1 MKVLVFGGSGLV
13 GSKFIDLNSSSF
25 HINSPLT
32 TEVDILNKDQIAKE
46 IERFNPDS
54 IINFAAYT
62 QVEEAENQKDDQ
74 NGICFQVN
82 AIGAKNI
89 AEAVKKFDKHLIH
102 ISTEYVFDGIKENGS
117 YTEEDKQNPVNWYGQ
132 SKLAGEQFVLES
144 GCKAVVMRISMPF
157 SSHYELKK
165 DIARFFLEQLKKG
178 SQIKAVED
186 QKITPTLVNDIAN
199 ALKVLLEN
207 QSTGIYHVSSRDS
220 VSPLEFAKTIAETF
234 HLDYSLIGVV
244 TLDEFNKNKKA
255 KLLKYSWLNPA
266 KFEREFGDEILHTVE
281 EALIIFKQ
289 EIDPDL
295 IGVDQ
300 NS

>member
-89 AEAVKKFDKHLIH
+89 AEVVKKFNKHLVH
-102 ISTEYVFDGIKENGS
+102 ISTEYVFDGTKENS
-117 YTEEDKQNPVNWYGQ
+117 PYIEEDRPNPVNWYGQ
-132 SKLAGEQFVLES
+132 SKFWGEQFVFES
-144 GCKAVVMRISMPF
+144 GCKGVIVRISMPF
-157 SSHYELKK
+157 SSDYGLKK
-165 DIARFFLEQLKKG
+165 DIARFFLGQLKSG
-178 SQIKAVED
+178 NQVKAVED
-186 QKITPTLVNDIAN
+186 QRITPTLVNDIAG
-199 ALKVLLEN
+199 ALKTLIEN
-207 QSTGIYHVSSRDS
+207 QALGIYHISSRDS
-220 VSPLEFAKTIAETF
+220 VSPLEFAKTIAEMF
-234 HLDYSLIGVV
+234 RLNYSLISKIN
-244 TLDEFNKNKKA
+244 LDDFNKNKKA
-255 KLLKYSWLNPA
+255 KLLKNSWLNPT
-266 KFEREFGDEILHTVE
+266 KFEREFGDQILHAIE
-281 EALIIFKQ
+281 ESLVIFKQ
-289 EIDPDL
+289 EIDQ
-295 IGVDQ
+295 V
-300 NS
+300 